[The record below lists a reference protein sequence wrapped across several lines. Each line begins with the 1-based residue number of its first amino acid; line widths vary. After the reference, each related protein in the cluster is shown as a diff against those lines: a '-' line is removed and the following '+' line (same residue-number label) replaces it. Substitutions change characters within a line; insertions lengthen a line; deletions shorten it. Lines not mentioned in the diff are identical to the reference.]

1 MITEKL
7 LKKLGFIKTHVT
19 IEEIGSE
26 AFYYYILEI
35 GNDYEKFCL
44 ISNEDKNNLYIEMF
58 NYSAFRFTNIN
69 DLTIL
74 IEILKKNLIKT
85 TKL

>member
-19 IEEIGSE
+19 IQESGEK
-26 AFYYYILEI
+26 AYDYYTLEI

-69 DLTIL
+69 DLTIF
-74 IEILKKNLIKT
+74 IEILNGNLHKNK
-85 TKL
+85 